1 MKSIPNKSRVFEAQG
16 LNPTQQVALQP
27 WFLSRVVSRKIRS
40 IVPNDYWRKMR
51 YYFDDYGC
59 LRCERKS
66 VPYGINGLCRVC
78 YRVVLHRIG
87 LALAR
92 RRKTDVKS
100 QYSAQQLRKITYARD
115 LLRDLK

>member
-1 MKSIPNKSRVFEAQG
+1 MKSLPKQSGRKQDRHALSED
-16 LNPTQQVALQP
+16 ALQP
-27 WFLSRVVSRKIRS
+27 WFLPYALSRKIRR
-40 IVPNDYWRKMR
+40 ILPNDYWRKMR

-78 YRVVLHRIG
+78 YKLILHRISF
-87 LALAR
+87 ALGS
-92 RRKTDVKS
+92 RRKPGVKP
-100 QYSAQQLRKITYARD
+100 QYSTQQLRRIAYAHE